1 MMPTLPLK
9 EGGNAFKFS
18 IGSYIMKPSFWAAL
32 ALTFGLSTPALAAT
46 DCPNGGAVRFG
57 VVPYDSSAILLPIYK
72 KIGHTLSQEI
82 GCPVKVI
89 IATSYNAEIEAM
101 RAGKLELG
109 EFGPLGYV
117 LAHKVADAQAIATY
131 AQADGKQSTYTASIV
146 TWPGSGIH
154 TLKEVA
160 GHSFAYSD
168 PASTSGHLFP
178 AYALQKAGINPDTG
192 VKPIY
197 AGSHTASYEAI
208 LNHKVQAGELNS
220 QTIAAAQV
228 QHQYNAKDFIVL
240 WQSKPI
246 PEDPIAVY
254 GKLQPRLKAKL
265 TRVLQNLS
273 LGALTPDE
281 QKVISSH
288 YGRLVPTN
296 NAAYQQIVDLTSI
309 LHIDLNKLK

>member
-1 MMPTLPLK
+1 
-9 EGGNAFKFS
+9 
-18 IGSYIMKPSFWAAL
+18 MKSSFLASVAL
-32 ALTFGLSTPALAAT
+32 AFGISTPALAAT
-46 DCPNGGAVRFG
+46 DCPAGGTVRFG
-57 VVPYDSSAILLPIYK
+57 VVPYDSSAILMPIYK
-72 KIGHTLSQEI
+72 KIGRELSKEI
-82 GCPVKVI
+82 GCPVDVI

-117 LAHKVADAQAIATY
+117 LAHQVADAQAVATY

-154 TLKEVA
+154 NLKEVA
-160 GHSFAYSD
+160 HHTFAYSD

-178 AYALQKAGINPDTG
+178 AYALKKIGINPDTG
-192 VKPIY
+192 IKPIY

-220 QTIAAAQV
+220 QTIAAAEV
-228 QHQYNAKDFIVL
+228 QNQYNPKDFIVL
-240 WQSKPI
+240 WKSKAI

-254 GKLQPRLKAKL
+254 GKLNPTLKIKL
-265 TRVLQNLS
+265 TKSLQHLS
-273 LGALTPDE
+273 LGELTPDE

-288 YGRLVPTN
+288 YAQLVPIT
-296 NAAYQQIVDLTSI
+296 NAAYQQIVDLTGI
-309 LHIDLNKLK
+309 LHIDLEKLK